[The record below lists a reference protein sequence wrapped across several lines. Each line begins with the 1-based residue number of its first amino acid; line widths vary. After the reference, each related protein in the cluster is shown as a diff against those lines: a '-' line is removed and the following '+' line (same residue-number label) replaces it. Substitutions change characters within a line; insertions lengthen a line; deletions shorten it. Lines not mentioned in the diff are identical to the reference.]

1 MLEHGC
7 GAVCCRVL
15 RQTKLVLVFLLL
27 ARIYLILVRIVH
39 TAPWQMIVEV
49 FTYVTTRLRVRVERH
64 AGEWSDSLLRVSNVP
79 FNLFL
84 DTVDCSE
91 HGCSL
96 RARLFKFLYVEWRI
110 FNQRVL

>member
-1 MLEHGC
+1 MLEHSC

-15 RQTKLVLVFLLL
+15 GQTELVLVFLLL
-27 ARIYLILVRIVH
+27 ARIYLIFVRIVH
-39 TAPWQMIVEV
+39 AAPWQVIVKV
-49 FTYVTTRLRVRVERH
+49 FTDVTTRLRVRVERH
-64 AGEWSDSLLRVSNVP
+64 AGEWSDSLLRVADVP

-84 DTVDCSE
+84 DTIDSRE

-110 FNQRVL
+110 FDQGVL